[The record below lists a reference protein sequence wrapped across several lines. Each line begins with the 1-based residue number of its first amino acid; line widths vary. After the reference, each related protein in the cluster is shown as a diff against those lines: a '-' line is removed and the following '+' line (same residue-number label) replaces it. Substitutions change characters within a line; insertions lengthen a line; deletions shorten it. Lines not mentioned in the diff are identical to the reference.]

1 MRNDDDAAAEMVQE
15 EVKMKRD
22 GTTRKKR
29 KEAAGLGTDGDA
41 RVPGLLQPEK
51 RIKEKR
57 EKCV

>member
-15 EVKMKRD
+15 EAKMKRD
-22 GTTRKKR
+22 GTTRKRRR
-29 KEAAGLGTDGDA
+29 KAAGLGTDGDA